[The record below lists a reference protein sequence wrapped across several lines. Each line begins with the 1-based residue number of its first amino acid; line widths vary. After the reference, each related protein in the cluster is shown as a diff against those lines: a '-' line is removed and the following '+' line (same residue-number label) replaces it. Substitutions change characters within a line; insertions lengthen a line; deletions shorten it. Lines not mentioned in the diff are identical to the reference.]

1 MSFWK
6 NMTEKNGFYSIDE
19 ALNLGMIS
27 QNTTYNNSNKV
38 ENFSYNGSSYFGQVS
53 NTRQPRA
60 NGFGRLVTK
69 DFIYEGL
76 FKDG

>member
-1 MSFWK
+1 MSPLSDSLQSASIPYDQNLMSFWK

-53 NTRQPRA
+53 NAR
-60 NGFGRLVTK
+60 
-69 DFIYEGL
+69 
-76 FKDG
+76 